1 MFALSG
7 KTRVYFIIG
16 DPIAQ
21 VKSPAGM
28 TAGFGE
34 RGMDAVVVPIH
45 VSSGDLP
52 AFLESARNLKNVDGV
67 IATVPHKFDAY
78 GFCGSASE
86 RARFLGAAN
95 VLRRGEDGG
104 WYGDMVDGVGFVAA
118 LTEAGCPPQGRR
130 ALLVGA
136 GGAGSAIAHALVES
150 GAESLA
156 VCDADAARRDA
167 LVGRLAGLDK
177 ARIEAG
183 TDDPAGFD
191 LVVNATPM
199 GMKEGDP
206 SPVRVADLSAEAF
219 VGDAIT
225 VPEIS
230 PLIAAARTKGCGTVT
245 GLQMFASVSARM
257 LDFFAAARP

>member
-28 TAGFGE
+28 TAGFGA

-45 VSSGDLP
+45 VASRDLRT
-52 AFLESARNLKNVDGV
+52 FLESAKALQNVDGV

-78 GFCGSASE
+78 GFCSAASE

-95 VLRRGEDGG
+95 VLRRSADGG
-104 WYGDMVDGVGFVAA
+104 WYGDMVDGTGFVAA
-118 LTEAGCPPQGRR
+118 LHETGGRSQGRR

-150 GAESLA
+150 GVESLA
-156 VCDADAARRDA
+156 VCDADATRDRKSH
-167 LVGRLAGLDK
+167 V
-177 ARIEAG
+177 
-183 TDDPAGFD
+183 
-191 LVVNATPM
+191 
-199 GMKEGDP
+199 
-206 SPVRVADLSAEAF
+206 
-219 VGDAIT
+219 
-225 VPEIS
+225 
-230 PLIAAARTKGCGTVT
+230 
-245 GLQMFASVSARM
+245 
-257 LDFFAAARP
+257 

>member
-1 MFALSG
+1 
-7 KTRVYFIIG
+7 
-16 DPIAQ
+16 
-21 VKSPAGM
+21 M
-28 TAGFGE
+28 TAGFGA

-45 VSSGDLP
+45 VTSRDLP
-52 AFLESARNLKNVDGV
+52 AFLESAKALQNVDGV

-78 GFCGSASE
+78 GFCSAASD

-95 VLRRGEDGG
+95 VLRRSDDGG
-104 WYGDMVDGVGFVAA
+104 WYGDMVDGTGFVAA
-118 LTEAGCPPQGRR
+118 LHEAGGQTQGRR

-150 GAESLA
+150 GVASLA

-167 LVGRLAGLDK
+167 LVSRLAGLNQ

-206 SPVRVADLSAEAF
+206 SPVRVDNLAVNAF

-225 VPEIS
+225 VPEVS
-230 PLIAAARTKGCGTVT
+230 PLIAAARANGCGTVT

-257 LDFFAAARP
+257 LDFYSEPNP